1 MMSIIDRLN
10 VLMGILRDVKSSCR
24 DPTLIDEVIEKLMEV
39 ERDVSIMA
47 DSLMDI
53 YAKSRYSIEKYVGKG
68 SMPNIDQRVAQQ
80 ILDSIGNGTSL
91 DKLLEG
97 KDEEETQVTIY
108 LLNSMKKAGLVDFNI
123 SSSGGKI
130 KINVY
135 KSL

>member
-1 MMSIIDRLN
+1 MSIIDRLN
-10 VLMGILRDVKSSCR
+10 VLMGILRNVKSSCR
-24 DPTLIDEVIEKLMEV
+24 DPALIDEVIEKLMEV

-80 ILDSIGNGTSL
+80 MLDSIGSGTSL

-97 KDEEETQVTIY
+97 KDEEETQVIIY
-108 LLNSMKKAGLVDFNI
+108 LLNSMKKAGLVDFGI